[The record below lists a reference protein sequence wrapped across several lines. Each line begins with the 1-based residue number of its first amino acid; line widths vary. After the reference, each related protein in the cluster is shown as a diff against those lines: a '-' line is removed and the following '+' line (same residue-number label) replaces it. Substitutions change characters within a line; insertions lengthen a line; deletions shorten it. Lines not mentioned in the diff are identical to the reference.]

1 LTIIDDTYNA
11 SPVSMNGAVDI
22 LEDIVPAVGGRK
34 IAVLAD
40 MKELGEDAEKMH
52 YECGEY
58 LGKKNIHILVHLGEL
73 SKEIERGFLHIQ
85 PKGEV
90 YGFLDREKMDQFL
103 RNFIRSKDVL
113 LFKGS
118 NSMHLSK
125 SIEELLQ
132 NELICRCDH

>member
-1 LTIIDDTYNA
+1 
-11 SPVSMNGAVDI
+11 
-22 LEDIVPAVGGRK
+22 
-34 IAVLAD
+34 